1 MKKSRLNLFK
11 STSMLVSIL
20 GVIMIIATIVV
31 VAYIGF
37 NMVSSGIT
45 TGISSGNQYDEL
57 SELKSNYSNIE
68 AKFNESSSSMDSEQY
83 DDLRLELTRSSGD
96 IDDVESALAAG
107 KSADE
112 VNNRIAIAKQ
122 ELNLTR
128 EMVDNATGSTY

>member
-57 SELKSNYSNIE
+57 SQLKSNYSALE
-68 AKFNESSSSMDSEQY
+68 SQFNNSQSSLDNTKY
-83 DDLRLELTRSSGD
+83 DDIKLELTRSSGD
-96 IDDVESALAAG
+96 IDDVDSALAAG
-107 KSADE
+107 
-112 VNNRIAIAKQ
+112 
-122 ELNLTR
+122 
-128 EMVDNATGSTY
+128 

>member
-57 SELKSNYSNIE
+57 SQLKANYTALESQ
-68 AKFNESSSSMDSEQY
+68 FNNSESSIDNNKY
-83 DDLRLELTRSSGD
+83 DDIKLELTRSSGD
-96 IDDVESALAAG
+96 IDDVDSALAAG
-107 KSADE
+107 KSSQE
-112 VNNRIAIAKQ
+112 VNNRIAIAKK
-122 ELNLTR
+122 ELNYTKKLID
-128 EMVDNATGSTY
+128 ESTNSS

>member
-57 SELKSNYSNIE
+57 SQLKSNYSALE
-68 AKFNESSSSMDSEQY
+68 SQFNNSQSSMDNTKY
-83 DDLRLELTRSSGD
+83 DDIKLELTRSSGD
-96 IDDVESALAAG
+96 IDDVDSALAAG
-107 KSADE
+107 KSSEE
-112 VNNRIAIAKQ
+112 VNNRIAIAKK
-122 ELNLTR
+122 ELNYTKKLLD
-128 EMVDNATGSTY
+128 ESTNSS

>member
-57 SELKSNYSNIE
+57 SQLKSNYSALE
-68 AKFNESSSSMDSEQY
+68 SQFNNSQSSLDNTKY
-83 DDLRLELTRSSGD
+83 DDIKLELTRSSGD
-96 IDDVESALAAG
+96 IDDVDSALAAG
-107 KSADE
+107 KSSEE
-112 VNNRIAIAKQ
+112 VNNRIAIAKK
-122 ELNLTR
+122 ELNYTKKLLD
-128 EMVDNATGSTY
+128 ESTNSS

>member
-37 NMVSSGIT
+37 NMVSSGII

-57 SELKSNYSNIE
+57 SQLKSNYSALE
-68 AKFNESSSSMDSEQY
+68 SQFNNSQSSLDNTKY
-83 DDLRLELTRSSGD
+83 DDIKLELTRSSGD
-96 IDDVESALAAG
+96 IDDFDSALAAG
-107 KSADE
+107 KSSEE
-112 VNNRIAIAKQ
+112 VNNRIAIAKK
-122 ELNLTR
+122 ELNYTKKLLD
-128 EMVDNATGSTY
+128 ESTNSS